1 MVVREREKE
10 NHGSQ
15 DSYGCGHANFPLN
28 QNSVH
33 EQKAGLS
40 NQTGSCFF
48 YLGSG
53 RNEVA

>member
-15 DSYGCGHANFPLN
+15 DSYGCEHATFPLN

-33 EQKAGLS
+33 
-40 NQTGSCFF
+40 
-48 YLGSG
+48 
-53 RNEVA
+53 VAKSRSE